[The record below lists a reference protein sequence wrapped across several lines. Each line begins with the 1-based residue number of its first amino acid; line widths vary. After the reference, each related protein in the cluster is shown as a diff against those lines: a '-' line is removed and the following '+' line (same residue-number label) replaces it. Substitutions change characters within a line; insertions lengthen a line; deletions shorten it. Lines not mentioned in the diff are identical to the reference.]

1 MSRAVVLVLSYKCG
15 KSSFTFHF
23 QPLCCPKD
31 SILNVGG
38 PGSESESQDRSH
50 SGFRILLSIDKSW
63 RPAPGGGHWAWIFL
77 SFIDS
82 CHKCPLSGSTSSIFE
97 TCSIRELSHS
107 VSSAENLECL
117 FFVQRPIFLP
127 FSLNCVAWWEGNA
140 CLLLGKCRGQRL
152 LSGSR
157 GVSTCPHLTN
167 QCSPLCLWG
176 MSDTEE
182 GWVAVGVPVEMLLGV
197 WRPGAHSA
205 LHISSFQASSWFS
218 ELLGPY
224 NKQASGFSRYTES
237 LTTTPAR

>member
-1 MSRAVVLVLSYKCG
+1 MEVTELGSFSLSSTPATSVLCQGPHHQFSKHVLYVNSL
-15 KSSFTFHF
+15 TQF
-23 QPLCCPKD
+23 Q
-31 SILNVGG
+31 
-38 PGSESESQDRSH
+38 
-50 SGFRILLSIDKSW
+50 
-63 RPAPGGGHWAWIFL
+63 
-77 SFIDS
+77 
-82 CHKCPLSGSTSSIFE
+82 
-97 TCSIRELSHS
+97 
-107 VSSAENLECL
+107 
-117 FFVQRPIFLP
+117 VQRIWNVCSLSSVQSFYPRAPISFWENA

-152 LSGSR
+152 LSGSQ